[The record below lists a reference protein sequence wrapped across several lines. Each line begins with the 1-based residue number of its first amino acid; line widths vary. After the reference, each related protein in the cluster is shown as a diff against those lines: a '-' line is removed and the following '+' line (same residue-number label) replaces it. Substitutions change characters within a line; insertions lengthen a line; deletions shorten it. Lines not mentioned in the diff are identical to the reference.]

1 MRVKKM
7 KAWPQVVVVMLCGV
21 GLTACGHRGHVN
33 MHAGSALPPMKRA
46 LIEGHNNYRRGS
58 LANEMIRIVEV
69 DHKPVPRQWGVAEGA
84 NSVAVLP
91 GSHLIKVLYVHGEST
106 GIDYYAYQTIPLYAY
121 ENCTYRVV
129 TYASSKRGS
138 EIQFGMAG
146 APTTQVGNQDCG
158 EGIVEVEKPQAF

>member
-1 MRVKKM
+1 M
-7 KAWPQVVVVMLCGV
+7 AVVMLCGV
-21 GLTACGHRGHVN
+21 VLSGCGHRGHVN
-33 MHAGSALPPMKRA
+33 MHVGSALPPMKRA

-84 NSVAVLP
+84 NSVAVLEGP
-91 GSHLIKVLYVHGEST
+91 HLIKVLYVHGEST
-106 GIDYYAYQTIPLYAY
+106 GIDYYAYQTIPIYAY

-129 TYASSKRGS
+129 TYVSSKHGS
-138 EIQFGMAG
+138 EIRFGMVG
-146 APTTQVGNQDCG
+146 TPTTQVGNQDCG